1 MGIGALSSAMSGMKG
16 AQQRLDLASH
26 NIANANTPGYQKQ
39 VLETKA
45 GGYGNVPGMFSR
57 STVDPGGMIVSG
69 VSRRTDV
76 GTYARLVQAQ
86 GDAGATSTAASQMR
100 KLESVFPEPSPSA
113 LSSQFADFW
122 AAWQGVS
129 NEPSST
135 AARVNMLATTN
146 SLVSSIR
153 VTASDLAT
161 LRTQTTADLDL
172 MVTQVN
178 QLATELASV
187 ASAARAGDQ
196 TLSAT
201 QDLLAQRDQ
210 LATELATKVGGRVNI
225 MEDGTFQ
232 FLLGGRPLVDGVKAQ
247 TIQYTAGTMTWQAD
261 GLAVEVGGE
270 ASGLQAALS
279 VTYPSYEQQL
289 DDVVAALVADVNS
302 LHQIG
307 YDLAGNTGVSFFD
320 PTGTTAATI
329 AIDGAVAG
337 QPANIAAASQTG
349 ATEDGD
355 LARQIAAVALS
366 LSGADSKYNDMIAQL
381 GVDTRLAQGRASAQS
396 SLAESLDSALKES
409 TSVNIDEETVDI
421 MAAQRAFQA
430 AARVITA
437 VDEMLA
443 TLIERTGVVGR

>member
-16 AQQRLDLASH
+16 ARQRLDLASH

-39 VLETKA
+39 VLEVKA

-57 STVDPGGMIVSG
+57 STIDPGGMISSG
-69 VSRRTDV
+69 VTRRMDI
-76 GTYARLVQAQ
+76 GTYTRLVQAQ

-100 KLESVFPEPSPSA
+100 KLESVFPEPSSAA

-146 SLVSSIR
+146 SLVSAIHT
-153 VTASDLAT
+153 TANDLGR
-161 LRTQTTADLDL
+161 LQTQSTADLDL
-172 MVTQVN
+172 LVTQVN
-178 QLATELASV
+178 QLAKELASV
-187 ASAARAGDQ
+187 ASAARSGDQ
-196 TLSAT
+196 ELSAT
-201 QDLLAQRDQ
+201 QDLLAQRDH
-210 LATELATKVGGRVNI
+210 LATELATKIGGRVNT

-247 TIQYTAGTMTWQAD
+247 TIQYTAGTVTWQAD
-261 GLAVEVGGE
+261 GVAAEVGGE
-270 ASGLQAALS
+270 ASGLQTAIS
-279 VTYPSYEQQL
+279 VTYPAYGQYL
-289 DDVVAALVADVNS
+289 DDVVAALVSDVNS
-302 LHQIG
+302 LHQTG
-307 YDLAGNTGVSFFD
+307 YDLSGATGVSFFD
-320 PTGTTAATI
+320 PNGTTAATL
-329 AIDGAVAG
+329 AVDGAIAG
-337 QPANIAAASQTG
+337 QPGNIAAASAPG
-349 ATEDGD
+349 ASQDGD
-355 LARQIAAVALS
+355 MARQIAAVALS
-366 LSGADSKYNDMIAQL
+366 LSGADAKYNDMIAQL

-396 SLAESLDSALKES
+396 SLAESLDAALKES
-409 TSVNIDEETVDI
+409 TSVNINEETVDI

-437 VDEMLA
+437 VDEMLQ